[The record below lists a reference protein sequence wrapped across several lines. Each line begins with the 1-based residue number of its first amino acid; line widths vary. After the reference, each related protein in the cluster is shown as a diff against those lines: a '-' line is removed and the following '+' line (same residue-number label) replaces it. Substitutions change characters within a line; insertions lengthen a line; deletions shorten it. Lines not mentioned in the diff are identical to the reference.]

1 MINWRGDLLDVLN
14 RENYV
19 SSEKAKLTIIVDLKF
34 VLTPVLIT
42 MTLKNSPLL
51 DRRPMCLTKHL

>member
-14 RENYV
+14 TENYV

-34 VLTPVLIT
+34 VDTCFNNHDIEKFSLT
-42 MTLKNSPLL
+42 
-51 DRRPMCLTKHL
+51 R